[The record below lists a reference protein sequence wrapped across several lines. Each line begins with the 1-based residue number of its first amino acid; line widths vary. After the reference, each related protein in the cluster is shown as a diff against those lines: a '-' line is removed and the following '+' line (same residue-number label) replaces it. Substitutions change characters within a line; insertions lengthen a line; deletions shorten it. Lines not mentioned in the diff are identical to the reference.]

1 MINNNLPPNS
11 PPSEESIQFPCVV
24 YCHGNSGCR
33 IDSIA
38 YIEQFAS
45 RGIALFAFDFLGS
58 GISDGE
64 YVSLGYH
71 E

>member
-1 MINNNLPPNS
+1 
-11 PPSEESIQFPCVV
+11 V

-45 RGIALFAFDFLGS
+45 KGIALFAFDFLGS